1 MSVEVL
7 EKELEKIKS
16 FIIEKIEKIVSSK
29 TLINEAQKNNY
40 ITEITSSIGSLIN
53 AKNNVLYEIIKKN
66 YNLYKQTIATI
77 LNYLDSYIDDD
88 IIVLKFNYI
97 KFNDI
102 NNKDEEQEYKLLYN
116 KDEKNYMNKF
126 TEFEIY

>member
-53 AKNNVLYEIIKKN
+53 AKKNVLYEIIKKN

-116 KDEKNYMNKF
+116 KDEKKYMNKF